1 MTYKEREEN
10 LFKRWMNAC
19 KMQDGINPN
28 EDFAYD
34 GILFRGEYTLINGCW
49 ERQPGNETELWDNA
63 RCRLLI
69 LTKDTYYECGL
80 DDIRIET
87 ARKNHVGNNVETASA
102 TFYRNLTL
110 WSYALINAV
119 QGGKILEY
127 NDTPNW
133 DALREIYTSAP
144 IARVNCK
151 KQIGESSISDS
162 ELSSHIERYANYLKE
177 QIEMY
182 NADIILCC
190 GGRSTIK
197 NFVKKYYLQ
206 DLEMFS
212 SNAWVYYSPSTRK
225 IVIDS
230 YHPSYPKSDTT
241 MQMYYNEMMSDLKSF
256 LTKHPEYIR

>member
-1 MTYKEREEN
+1 M
-10 LFKRWMNAC
+10 
-19 KMQDGINPN
+19 
-28 EDFAYD
+28 
-34 GILFRGEYTLINGCW
+34 
-49 ERQPGNETELWDNA
+49 
-63 RCRLLI
+63 
-69 LTKDTYYECGL
+69 
-80 DDIRIET
+80 
-87 ARKNHVGNNVETASA
+87 
-102 TFYRNLTL
+102 
-110 WSYALINAV
+110 

-151 KQIGESSISDS
+151 KQIGESSISDN

-206 DLEMFS
+206 DLEVFS
-212 SNAWVYYSPSTRK
+212 SNAWVYYSPSTQK

-241 MQMYYNEMMSDLKSF
+241 MQTYYNEMMNDLKSF